1 MFSGIWGP
9 LAWIIGIITTF
20 LEYFKNAFN
29 GLITILKSF
38 PSIFGLVTSSVN
50 YLPSLFATFLLISVA
65 VSIIYVVVK
74 FTAGG

>member
-1 MFSGIWGP
+1 MFNGIWGP
-9 LAWIIGIITTF
+9 LAWIIGIISTF
-20 LEYFKNAFN
+20 LDYFKNALH
-29 GLITILKSF
+29 GLIAIIKSF
-38 PSIFGLVTSSVN
+38 PSIFGLVSSSVN